1 MLRGPGSTEYY
12 CKPVWLLLTSYRVL
26 TLYEVLRTRYAHTDF
41 MDTTLSLFL
50 LVYPIHYW
58 FGAFIAD
65 SAPSQ
70 NNERK
75 MKKKRSSNTILFA
88 FFSYHS
94 IIT

>member
-1 MLRGPGSTEYY
+1 MDDVHELHDMTVSSLPASCLGVRVRRSTIVNLYGY
-12 CKPVWLLLTSYRVL
+12 FLLLTEYLLCMRI
-26 TLYEVLRTRYAHTDF
+26 LRTEF

-70 NNERK
+70 NSERK
-75 MKKKRSSNTILFA
+75 K
-88 FFSYHS
+88 
-94 IIT
+94 